1 MNCSAC
7 GRFLKENDSSYLTIE
22 GSMYFK
28 NKLLFKSGQVCLSC
42 ILRSLS
48 DIQCNLIKDASIV
61 NKDKLIEQLEDCY
74 RQNEEQAL
82 QTLIHEGDV
91 YQNKNNKL
99 LIKVLNIV
107 ESQYSRK
114 PEYLVEFNNGKRAV
128 MSSTYFAGKDMIFIM
143 NDK

>member
-48 DIQCNLIKDASIV
+48 DIQCNLIKDASII

-128 MSSTYFAGKDMIFIM
+128 MSSTYFAGKDTIFIM